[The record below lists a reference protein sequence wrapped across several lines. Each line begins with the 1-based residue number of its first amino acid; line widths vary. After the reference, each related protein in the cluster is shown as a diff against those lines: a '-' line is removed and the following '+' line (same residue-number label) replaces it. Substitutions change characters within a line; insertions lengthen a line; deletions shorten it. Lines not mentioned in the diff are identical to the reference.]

1 MPKELPAARGRGE
14 ISGKPVRG
22 PGDLLIAM
30 RLGVNLR
37 QAYFL
42 DIDPTM
48 SQLDF
53 SCQHLY

>member
-1 MPKELPAARGRGE
+1 MVMKSQLSGASE
-14 ISGKPVRG
+14 IYSF
-22 PGDLLIAM
+22 AM
-30 RLGVNLR
+30 RLGVKLR